1 MKSFDFKSFLLIA
14 AVAAALCGCSPQL
27 YDVTLDMRH
36 PSASGLNLTGKNVAI
51 VYPYGLTQDEMKL
64 TGAVAATL
72 ADRLDAA
79 YPESDSTA
87 LYTIEYTEDF
97 SKMESADSL
106 VSLILKTDADVLF
119 LFGHPSEFAEGYVA
133 GTTFNLPLCCYDAL
147 AGSSS
152 DAVKSFT
159 VAADAGTDAEASGKN
174 IGNKISTS
182 FTPQWKT
189 EDFGIW
195 YKSSEDWYEALE
207 SALAF
212 KWDDAVKKWITI
224 LSDTKDSYV
233 RATLEYNIGLGC
245 FMMGNNALA
254 LEWLSQSAAESPTD
268 ETTELIA
275 RIKSNK

>member
-1 MKSFDFKSFLLIA
+1 MKNFDFRRLILFGGL
-14 AVAAALCGCSPQL
+14 VAALCGCSPQL
-27 YDVTLDMRH
+27 YDVTLEMRH

-64 TGAVAATL
+64 TGTLAATL

-87 LYTIEYTEDF
+87 LYTIEYTENF
-97 SKMESADSL
+97 SRMESADSL

-119 LFGHPSEFAEGYVA
+119 LFGHPEEFAEGYKT
-133 GTTFNLPLCCYDAL
+133 GTFNLPLYCYDAL
-147 AGSSS
+147 GGSSS
-152 DAVKSFT
+152 DAMKSFT
-159 VAADAGTDAEASGKN
+159 VAADAGTDAEASGKS
-174 IGNKISTS
+174 IGNKISSS

-195 YKSSEDWYEALE
+195 YTSGNDWYEALE
-207 SALAF
+207 SALSF
-212 KWDDAVKKWITI
+212 KWDDAVKKWIAI
-224 LSDTKDSYV
+224 LSDTKDSYL

-254 LEWLSQSAAESPTD
+254 LEWLSQSSAESPTD
-268 ETTELIA
+268 ETTALIN
-275 RIKSNK
+275 RVKSNK